1 MHTTKIMG
9 ELRPVNTVT
18 TTSPVVRDEAAH
30 YTPSGRR
37 VPAADVYARRVARE
51 SENWLV
57 FATERTRMRPDTLVR
72 KALDACAF
80 TVSKEA
86 ASLAVPSKLCGVS
99 GHQPALWAM
108 VKESV
113 APWAPLDLDA
123 SSEGLAVLYGGE
135 RIGEVQP
142 KHLAWVRPLVPFGL
156 KLYLARVTGHEREG
170 YRLGCNV
177 VFGHVGSALMGL
189 LDALGETGPGGD
201 GSAGDGS
208 PRPTLPSASVP
219 RTMSGSGACPA
230 PRHLELV
237 VLPEREALSGD
248 RDDVVLYR
256 DIDGTAKASVP
267 HVARHS
273 PTGIEWGYRGSGPS
287 DLARSVLISLF
298 DEATA
303 DKLYRRFCEQ
313 VVARVPAAGG
323 VIRARDVRRW
333 VDAQL

>member
-1 MHTTKIMG
+1 MG

-30 YTPSGRR
+30 YTPSGPR
-37 VPAADVYARRVARE
+37 VPAADVYARRIARE

-135 RIGEVQP
+135 PIGEVQP
-142 KHLAWVRPLVPFGL
+142 KHLAGSAPWSRSGS
-156 KLYLARVTGHEREG
+156 KLYLARVTGHEKEG
-170 YRLGCNV
+170 YTLGVNV
-177 VFGHVGSALMGL
+177 VFGHVGDGADGL

-201 GSAGDGS
+201 GSVGDGS
-208 PRPTLPSASVP
+208 SKPALPVPSSSSNRSGRSGRDTSRPL
-219 RTMSGSGACPA
+219 R
-230 PRHLELV
+230 LV
-237 VLPEREALSGD
+237 VLPEREALTGD

-273 PTGIEWGYRGSGPS
+273 PTGINWGYRGSGPS
-287 DLARSVLISLF
+287 DLARSVLISL
-298 DEATA
+298 
-303 DKLYRRFCEQ
+303 YRRAHGRPALPAPLRAGRSPCPHCRRRDPSPRRPPLGRRPD
-313 VVARVPAAGG
+313 VAP
-323 VIRARDVRRW
+323 
-333 VDAQL
+333 